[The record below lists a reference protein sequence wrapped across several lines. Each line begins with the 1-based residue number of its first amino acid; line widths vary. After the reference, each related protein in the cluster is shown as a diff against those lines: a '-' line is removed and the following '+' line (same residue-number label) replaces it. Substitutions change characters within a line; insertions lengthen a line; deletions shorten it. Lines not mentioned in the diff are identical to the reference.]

1 MNKITRW
8 GAVGLAVAAVAT
20 VTACSTRAPADS
32 IVLYY
37 KSGTGDDKKFLEC
50 IKPGES
56 GSYPV
61 DDEIFE
67 IPTSQRTWN
76 IRADGT
82 GDSKTPIAS
91 GTAQVKSED
100 GKTFQPGAEVNIFPT
115 ADFFLNTDCG
125 DGKGKDDGGNGYKSP
140 VVRMWENS
148 GRRDWCGHGGI
159 SKDGLAEDGEG
170 GGFDIEAFRCMLTN
184 TLVPAEEKA
193 LRQEARKYSADDL
206 DANTNDVWTT
216 MERNLA
222 PTFQQVLREKLG
234 GDYFCGTGYA
244 YGREVT
250 WTEFKPVTE
259 DGKPVLDGNGQPTY
273 EEVKKTGTCPPV
285 RISIGDIGFKNKSI
299 ADARADVYAAE
310 QRAKAAKIDATAQK
324 ERADILT
331 QVGNSQGY
339 LRLQEIEA
347 DKRRSDAQVESAR
360 VMSDA
365 CKRAPNCTVIVGANG
380 NVNVPAGR

>member
-1 MNKITRW
+1 MNKFTRW
-8 GAVGLAVAAVAT
+8 GVVAAVLTILAT
-20 VTACSTRAPADS
+20 LTACATRAPSDS

-37 KSGTGDDKKFLEC
+37 ESGTGDDKKFLEC

-61 DDEIFE
+61 DDEVFE

-82 GDSKTPIAS
+82 GDSKSPISS
-91 GTAQVKSED
+91 GTAQVKADD
-100 GKTFQPGAEVNIFPT
+100 GSTQPGAEVNIYPT
-115 ADFFLNTDCG
+115 ADFFINTDCG
-125 DGKGKDDGGNGYKSP
+125 DGTRDGSGAKSP

-148 GRRDWCGHGGI
+148 GRRDWCGLGGI
-159 SKDGLAEDGEG
+159 AKDGLAEDDDG

-222 PTFQQVLREKLG
+222 PTFQQVLRDKLG

-250 WTEFKPVTE
+250 WTEFRPVTE
-259 DGKPVLDGNGQPTY
+259 DGRPALDDSGQPVY
-273 EEVKKTGTCPPV
+273 KEVEKKGTCPPV
-285 RISIGDIGFKNKSI
+285 RISIGDVGFKNKSI

-310 QRAKAAKIDATAQK
+310 QRAKAAKIDAQGQK

-331 QVGNSQGY
+331 KVGNSQGY

-347 DKRRSDAQVESAR
+347 DKRRSDATVEAAR
-360 VMSDA
+360 AASDA
-365 CKRAPNCTVIVGANG
+365 CKRARNCTVIVGADG